1 MRTLYTTILLSVTA
15 AAAVT
20 ASAFL
25 AVDGNLARLT
35 GWYHF
40 RPGMP
45 LFTKENMATLPK
57 VNWMRIR
64 DLNDYIEC
72 AREADGSWWIVKPFR
87 DRMSRHAAESILQFT
102 EQAKLVDTV
111 PMNRH
116 TRGSLREFGVESSP
130 HAITLKVSTPD
141 GDSTVARYTLGSTS
155 PWLEDGGDGET
166 LHPTTYLRTDFY
178 GRDKRVHVVSGNIL
192 PLFKNGLYALREPHL
207 LCLPDSIVVPSPDG
221 RNVTL
226 SPEEMISGISIET
239 ADGTRTELE
248 RELSFRTKEDGKQE
262 LTAHWRIT
270 APLPL
275 EVNHDRVQAL
285 TAALVKLTGLKT
297 EDRAGITLPE
307 KPVYKLTVQT
317 LAPSQEKVEI
327 CIYPPF
333 TAPGEDRQLCYA
345 TVSGRPVVF
354 TLAAERLADR
364 QGSYSPLVRSVL
376 HAPVLPAK
384 SLAHLQSLDAVQY
397 VSEIPLSTDKLRSM
411 ELTTL
416 PLADVERIYL
426 RSRRGGDS
434 VALLCI
440 PGSREGEVADVWKYS
455 ANRAP
460 FATAEADVVT
470 RFLKGMRDIPV
481 DGVEADARTPEEM
494 QELVNRYGLNRP
506 DYVIQ
511 LLPKGC
517 PVRASLFGR
526 DLPII
531 KDRSPLVYYLNRYRD
546 PVEGKA
552 RWLACADG
560 GRSIY
565 RLSTRFT
572 KLCSVEP
579 LVWKQRNLFHFPGSA
594 LRHLTLGFRRAPLSL
609 DYDYQIESWSG
620 KLGDRDVTPNINP
633 NLANYYVRHLQK
645 MKVKSWVDPE
655 DPDALEA
662 LRTPAF
668 TVKVDLELTDFSD
681 TDSVIDTP
689 TEANE
694 VTGEGEVTKPVEDM
708 LSGNDAADA
717 EFRKLIS
724 EQRRTYAKTITLEIA
739 PAEPENPRSIF
750 YGRLR
755 ETGELFV
762 LSNEDAQ
769 SLGATP
775 LEGL

>member
-207 LCLPDSIVVPSPDG
+207 LCLPDSLNMPSPDG
-221 RNVTL
+221 RSVTL
-226 SPEEMISGISIET
+226 SPEEMISGICIEA

-248 RELSFRTKEDGKQE
+248 RELAFRPKADGKQE

-270 APLPL
+270 APLTL

-307 KPVYKLTVQT
+307 KPDYKITVNT
-317 LAPSQEKVEI
+317 LDPSQQRVEI

-376 HAPVLPAK
+376 HAPVLPEKA
-384 SLAHLQSLDAVQY
+384 LAHLQSLDSVQY
-397 VSEIPLSTDKLRSM
+397 VSEIPLTVDKLRSM

-416 PLADVERIYL
+416 PTADVERIYL
-426 RSRRGGDS
+426 HSRRGGDA
-434 VALLCI
+434 VALFCI
-440 PGSREGEVADVWKYS
+440 PGSREGEVEDVWMYS

-460 FATAEADVVT
+460 FAAAETDVVT

-494 QELVNRYGLNRP
+494 QELMNRYGLNQP

-511 LLPKGC
+511 LLPKAC
-517 PVRASLFGR
+517 PVRATVFGCEM
-526 DLPII
+526 PII
-531 KDRSPLVYYLNRYRD
+531 KDRSPQVYYLKLYRD
-546 PVEGKA
+546 P
-552 RWLACADG
+552 ADG
-560 GRSIY
+560 KLRRLAAAAGGNSIY

-579 LVWKQRNLFHFPGSA
+579 LVWKQRNIFHFPASA
-594 LRHLTLGFRRAPLSL
+594 LRSLTLGFQKAPLTL
-609 DYDYQIESWSG
+609 HYDYRMESWTGS
-620 KLGDRDVTPNINP
+620 LGDRDVSPNINP

-645 MKVKSWVDPE
+645 LKVRSWVDPA
-655 DPDALEA
+655 DADVCEA
-662 LRTPAF
+662 LREPAF

-681 TDSVIDTP
+681 TDSVIDSTA
-689 TEANE
+689 TGSD
-694 VTGEGEVTKPVEDM
+694 VTADGEVTKPVEDM
-708 LSGNDAADA
+708 LQGNDAVDD
-717 EFRKLIS
+717 EFRRLIS

-739 PAEPENPRSIF
+739 PAEPSNPRSIF
-750 YGRLR
+750 YGRIR
-755 ETGELFV
+755 ETGEMFV
-762 LSNEDAQ
+762 LSYEDAQ